1 MRETLV
7 RFLGREDPLE
17 KGQATHSSVLRLPL
31 WLNRYRICLQCERP
45 GFDAWVVFWP
55 GEFHGQPMR
64 LQTAGQTQQLSF
76 SLTSP
81 QLLYNIKKKK
91 KNFETSLDTF
101 KKLLK
106 FIIIINVKSRE
117 KTKCND
123 NKKARDLDLE
133 N

>member
-1 MRETLV
+1 
-7 RFLGREDPLE
+7 
-17 KGQATHSSVLRLPL
+17 
-31 WLNRYRICLQCERP
+31 
-45 GFDAWVVFWP
+45 
-55 GEFHGQPMR
+55 MR

-117 KTKCND
+117 KTQCND

-133 N
+133 NWDTHFDSILNLETRFFSVLWFDFFICEIEFCKE